1 MHRTLRWLSLAPLSV
16 ACLAV
21 PFGAHADKM
30 RANQCAAGLQPY
42 ARLVFD
48 AVIARPQ
55 PELMLRS
62 VIEARTR
69 ELVFTDRLMVG
80 DARPAAEAASQCL
93 RIARDCTAD
102 HC

>member
-1 MHRTLRWLSLAPLSV
+1 MKHTLSWLTLLYLVATPL
-16 ACLAV
+16 
-21 PFGAHADKM
+21 AHADKAA
-30 RANQCAAGLQPY
+30 ANRCAASLQPY
-42 ARLVFD
+42 ARLIFD

-93 RIARDCTAD
+93 RISRDCTAE

>member
-1 MHRTLRWLSLAPLSV
+1 MKRTLSWVIL
-16 ACLAV
+16 ACLV
-21 PFGAHADKM
+21 FPFGAHAD
-30 RANQCAAGLQPY
+30 RAHAIQCAARLQPY

-93 RIARDCTAD
+93 RIARDCSAE

>member
-1 MHRTLRWLSLAPLSV
+1 MKRTLP
-16 ACLAV
+16 CLMLV
-21 PFGAHADKM
+21 YLVSGPGAHADK
-30 RANQCAAGLQPY
+30 AAATACAASLQPF
-42 ARLVFD
+42 ARMVFD

-80 DARPAAEAASQCL
+80 DARPAALAASRCL
-93 RIARDCTAD
+93 RISRDCTAE